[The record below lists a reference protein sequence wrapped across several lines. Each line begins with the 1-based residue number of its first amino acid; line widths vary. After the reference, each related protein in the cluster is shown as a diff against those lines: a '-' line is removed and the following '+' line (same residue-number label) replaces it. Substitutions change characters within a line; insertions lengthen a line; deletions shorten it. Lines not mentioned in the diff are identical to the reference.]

1 MEANAEY
8 SRKYIKTPYVPVE
21 FFGSFWDNYGINKA
35 IKYQGIVDENILT
48 NILQYYFKVDNDFYY
63 NFGGPGQIADV
74 KTTNGG
80 VKHCMLTTQS
90 NEPLSEILKKVC
102 INASQLAHYHDDP
115 STFIIICH
123 KKRIAFA
130 TYKPS
135 HIL

>member
-1 MEANAEY
+1 FESY
-8 SRKYIKTPYVPVE
+8 R
-21 FFGSFWDNYGINKA
+21 NYDSINKA

-48 NILQYYFKVDNDFYY
+48 NIIQYYFKVDNDFYY
-63 NFGGPGQIADV
+63 NFRGPGQIADV

-102 INASQLAHYHDDP
+102 INASQLTHYYNDP

-123 KKRIAFA
+123 KKRIAFI
-130 TYKPS
+130 TYKTIY
-135 HIL
+135 IL